1 MLSLKVHDDL
11 CGDDPYSPNI
21 STTPCLL
28 LSFHPLWA
36 PQASFLHFRWAR
48 NFLIINVIGAMS
60 LTSRCSSPGV
70 LRGSY
75 SLLIFTQATSSPW
88 APYYISKIQLSS
100 FPILFS
106 FIYNHHS
113 LYHRFCLFL
122 LLIVVAFCLFVLFS
136 LTGTIA
142 LPAREFCPFCSF
154 LLKIVCCYNRILQTK

>member
-1 MLSLKVHDDL
+1 MLSLKVHYDL
-11 CGDDPYSPNI
+11 CGDDSYNPDI
-21 STTPCLL
+21 STTPRLL
-28 LSFHPLWA
+28 LSLHPLWA

-48 NFLIINVIGAMS
+48 NFLIIDVIGAMF

-70 LRGSY
+70 LQGLY
-75 SLLIFTQATSSPW
+75 SLLIFTQATSSK
-88 APYYISKIQLSS
+88 IQLSKIQLSS

-142 LPAREFCPFCSF
+142 LPAREFCLFCSL